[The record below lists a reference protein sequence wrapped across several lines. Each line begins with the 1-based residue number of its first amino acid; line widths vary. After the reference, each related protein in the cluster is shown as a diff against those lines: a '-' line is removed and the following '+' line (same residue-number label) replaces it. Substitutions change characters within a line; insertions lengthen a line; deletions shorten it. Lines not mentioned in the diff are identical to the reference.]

1 VEKRVRF
8 LGAQHDVRPFLGAA
22 DLFCLP
28 TLYDPLPNAA
38 LEALACGLPVVTTTT
53 CGAAEF
59 IEPGVNGALSPPL
72 EPVAMAARL
81 DALCAQ
87 GIAHAMAQA
96 AAASVAALTPAAM
109 SAQLLGLYRR
119 LMEAA
124 Q

>member
-38 LEALACGLPVVTTTT
+38 LEALSCGLPVVTTTT

-59 IEPGVNGALSPPL
+59 IEPGVNGALCPPL
-72 EPVAMAARL
+72 EPVPLAVRL
-81 DALCAQ
+81 DALCAP
-87 GIAHAMAQA
+87 GVAAAMASAAHRAVSQCDRA
-96 AAASVAALTPAAM
+96 AATRKLVA
-109 SAQLLGLYRR
+109 LYEE
-119 LMEAA
+119 LAGA
-124 Q
+124 PS